1 MIHLQLHQIKTGTNT
16 NADHSGTFTIADNE
30 KHLLVVERD
39 GGEMLHIYKN
49 GLKYVPEEAEL
60 MINSGNFDLI
70 SLGVKN
76 VTSAT
81 NFFDGI
87 MYDVIFVDEV
97 QSAYQRK
104 RIEDYLLK
112 KHKLQRLCN
121 G

>member
-1 MIHLQLHQIKTGTNT
+1 
-16 NADHSGTFTIADNE
+16 
-30 KHLLVVERD
+30 
-39 GGEMLHIYKN
+39 MLHIYKN